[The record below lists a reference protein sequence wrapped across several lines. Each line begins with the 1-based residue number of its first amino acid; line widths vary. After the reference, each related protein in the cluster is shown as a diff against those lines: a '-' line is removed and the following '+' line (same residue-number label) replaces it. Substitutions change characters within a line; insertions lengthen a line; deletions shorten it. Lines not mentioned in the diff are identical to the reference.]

1 MDLIPTNIVKTNKT
15 KNMRATRVFISG
27 GLPTVTYNPRTHLE
41 LENKLIDY
49 IDTGYRLIS
58 VTGPT
63 KSGKTVLCTKL
74 LPRKNCV
81 FLSGGAISNEN
92 DFWESI
98 LNELDIEIDDS
109 ISTGKSKTI
118 EEGGEIEGG
127 IDVGIFRLGSKVGDK
142 ETNSEDST
150 RTSVKISSLKLKA
163 LNALQELNI
172 ALLIDDFHYIESN
185 LQRIIIRAVKQPIF
199 NGLRVI
205 ILAVPH
211 RAFDSLRVESE
222 MTGRVVQLPITL
234 WEEQELKDIATK
246 GFKEL
251 NAYCNDN
258 IIERLARESYG
269 SPHLMQEF
277 CLRLCKING
286 IIETTLGKPV
296 DIIDPNYNEFF
307 SDIVSSI
314 SSKVAFERLA
324 KGPRQRADRVQRE
337 LSSGETVD
345 IYTAT
350 LHGIAETGPKTE
362 ISYEELRGSLKKVLA
377 ENIPQG
383 HEITRVLTKM
393 DEIAKEELH
402 GEPVI
407 DWDRENTKLYI
418 SDPFFAFYLKWAV
431 KR

>member
-1 MDLIPTNIVKTNKT
+1 MK
-15 KNMRATRVFISG
+15 ATEIFISG

-49 IDTGYRLIS
+49 IDTGYKLIS
-58 VTGPT
+58 ITGPT

-74 LPRKNCV
+74 IPQEKCV

-98 LNELDIEIDDS
+98 LNELDIEIEDS
-109 ISTGKSKTI
+109 ISSSKSNTT
-118 EEGGEIEGG
+118 EEGGEVEGG
-127 IDVGIFRLGSKVGDK
+127 IDVGIFKLGSKSGDK
-142 ETNSEDST
+142 ETHGEDVSK
-150 RTSVKISSLKLKA
+150 TSIKVRSNKLKA
-163 LNALQELNI
+163 LKSLQELKI
-172 ALLIDDFHYIESN
+172 ALLIDDFHYIEPE
-185 LQRIIIRAVKQPIF
+185 LQRVIIRAIKQPIF
-199 NGLRVI
+199 KGLRVI

-211 RAFDSLRVESE
+211 RAFDALRVETE
-222 MTGRVVQLPITL
+222 MTGRVVQLPIPL
-234 WEEQELKDIATK
+234 WDIEELKDIAVK
-246 GFKEL
+246 GFEKL
-251 NAYCNDN
+251 NAICDKS
-258 IIERLARESYG
+258 IVERLAIESYG

-286 IIETTLGKPV
+286 LNETIKGNPTTLPE
-296 DIIDPNYNEFF
+296 PNYDEFF
-307 SDIVSSI
+307 TGIVASI

-337 LSSGETVD
+337 LANGETVD

-362 ISYEELRGSLKKVLA
+362 ISYEELRTSLRRVLA
-377 ENIPQG
+377 DNIPQG
-383 HEITRVLTKM
+383 HEITRVLSKM

-431 KR
+431 KQ

>member
-1 MDLIPTNIVKTNKT
+1 MK
-15 KNMRATRVFISG
+15 ATEVFISG

-49 IDTGYRLIS
+49 IDTGYKLIS

-74 LPRKNCV
+74 IPQEKCV

-109 ISTGKSKTI
+109 ISVGKSKAT

-127 IDVGIFRLGSKVGDK
+127 IDVGIFKLGSKIGDK
-142 ETNSEDST
+142 ETHSDDSSK
-150 RTSVKISSLKLKA
+150 TSIKIRSLKLKA
-163 LNALQELNI
+163 LNALQEMNI
-172 ALLIDDFHYIESN
+172 ALLIDDFHYIEQD
-185 LQRIIIRAVKQPIF
+185 LQRTIIRAIKQPIF
-199 NGLRVI
+199 KGLRVI

-211 RAFDSLRVESE
+211 RAFDALRVETE
-222 MTGRVVQLPITL
+222 MTGRVVQLPISL
-234 WEEQELKDIATK
+234 WDVEELKEIAIK
-246 GFKEL
+246 GFQKL
-251 NAYCNDN
+251 NVTCSDK
-258 IIERLARESYG
+258 IIERLANESYG

-286 IIETTLGKPV
+286 ITETIEGENIEIPE
-296 DIIDPNYNEFF
+296 PNFTEFF
-307 SDIVSSI
+307 TNIVSSI

-337 LSSGETVD
+337 LSNGETVD

-362 ISYEELRGSLKKVLA
+362 IAYEELRGSLKKVLA

-383 HEITRVLTKM
+383 HEITRVLSKM

-407 DWDRENTKLYI
+407 DWDKENTKLYI
-418 SDPFFAFYLKWAV
+418 SDPFFAFYLRWAV
-431 KR
+431 KK

>member
-1 MDLIPTNIVKTNKT
+1 MK
-15 KNMRATRVFISG
+15 ATEIFISG
-27 GLPTVTYNPRTHLE
+27 GLPTITYNPRTHLDI
-41 LENKLIDY
+41 ENKLVDY
-49 IDTGYRLIS
+49 INTGYKLIS
-58 VTGPT
+58 ITGPT

-74 LPRKNCV
+74 IPQENCV
-81 FLSGGAISNEN
+81 FLSGGAITNEN

-109 ISTGKSKTI
+109 ITKSDSKSI
-118 EEGGEIEGG
+118 EEGGEIEAG
-127 IDVGIFRLGSKVGDK
+127 IDVGLFKLGAKAGDK
-142 ETNSEDST
+142 ETLGSEVAK
-150 RTSVKISSLKLKA
+150 TSIKIRSIKLKA
-163 LNALQELNI
+163 LNSLQELNI
-172 ALLIDDFHYIESN
+172 ALLIDDFHYIDTE
-185 LQRIIIRAVKQPIF
+185 LQKIIVRALKQPIF
-199 NGLRVI
+199 RGLRVI

-211 RAFDSLRVESE
+211 RAFDALRVETE
-222 MTGRVVQLPITL
+222 MTGRVIQLPIPL
-234 WEEQELKDIATK
+234 WNLDELKEIGTK
-246 GFKEL
+246 GFDKL
-251 NAYCNDN
+251 NANCPETV
-258 IIERLARESYG
+258 IERMALESYG

-277 CLRLCKING
+277 CLRLCKLNGLNETHIGEKINLP
-286 IIETTLGKPV
+286 EP
-296 DIIDPNYNEFF
+296 DYDDFF
-307 SDIVSSI
+307 TNIVSTI

-337 LSSGETVD
+337 LANGETVD

-362 ISYEELRGSLKKVLA
+362 ISYEELRSSLRKVLA

-383 HEITRVLTKM
+383 HEITRVLSKM

-431 KR
+431 NK

>member
-1 MDLIPTNIVKTNKT
+1 MKTT
-15 KNMRATRVFISG
+15 EVFISG

-41 LENKLIDY
+41 LESKLIEY
-49 IDTGYRLIS
+49 IDTGYKLIS

-74 LPRKNCV
+74 IPQETCV

-109 ISTGKSKTI
+109 ITVGKSKTT
-118 EEGGEIEGG
+118 EKGGEIEGQ
-127 IDVGIFRLGSKVGDK
+127 INVGLFKLGSKVGDK
-142 ETNSEDST
+142 ETHSDDST
-150 RTSVKISSLKLKA
+150 RTSVKIRSLKLKA

-172 ALLIDDFHYIESN
+172 ALLIDDFHYIEQD
-185 LQRIIIRAVKQPIF
+185 LQRTIIRAIKQPIF
-199 NGLRVI
+199 KGLRVI

-211 RAFDSLRVESE
+211 RAYDALRVETE
-222 MTGRVVQLPITL
+222 MTGRVVQLPISL
-234 WEEQELKDIATK
+234 WDVHELKEIAVK
-246 GFKEL
+246 GFQKL
-251 NAYCNDN
+251 NVNCSDN
-258 IIERLARESYG
+258 IIEILANESYG

-286 IIETTLGKPV
+286 INETIEGETIEIPEPDYT
-296 DIIDPNYNEFF
+296 DFF
-307 SDIVSSI
+307 TNIVSSI

-362 ISYEELRGSLKKVLA
+362 IAYEELRGSLKKVLA

-383 HEITRVLTKM
+383 HEITRVLSKM

-407 DWDRENTKLYI
+407 DWDKENTKLYI
-418 SDPFFAFYLKWAV
+418 SDPFFAFYLRWAV
-431 KR
+431 KK

>member
-1 MDLIPTNIVKTNKT
+1 
-15 KNMRATRVFISG
+15 MRASEVFISG
-27 GLPTVTYNPRTHLE
+27 GLPTITYNPRTHLD
-41 LENKLIDY
+41 LETKLIDY
-49 IDTGYRLIS
+49 IDTGYKLIS

-74 LPRKNCV
+74 IPAEKCV

-109 ISTGKSKTI
+109 ISTSKSKTT
-118 EEGGEIEGG
+118 EEKAEVEGGV
-127 IDVGIFRLGSKVGDK
+127 DVGFFKLGSKIGDK
-142 ETNSEDST
+142 EIVGDDTT
-150 RTSVKISSLKLKA
+150 KTSVKIRSIKLKA

-172 ALLIDDFHYIESN
+172 ALLIDDFHYIDPE
-185 LQRIIIRAVKQPIF
+185 LQRTIIRAIKQQIF
-199 NGLRVI
+199 KGLRVI

-211 RAFDSLRVESE
+211 RAYDALRVETE
-222 MTGRVVQLPITL
+222 MTGRVVQLPIPL
-234 WEEQELKDIATK
+234 WGIEELKEIARK
-246 GFKEL
+246 GFENL
-251 NAYCNDN
+251 NAICGDH
-258 IIERLARESYG
+258 IIERLAIESYG

-286 IIETTLGKPV
+286 LNETNLGKQLVLPEP
-296 DIIDPNYNEFF
+296 DYIDFF
-307 SDIVSSI
+307 TDIVASI

-337 LSSGETVD
+337 LANGDTVD

-362 ISYEELRGSLKKVLA
+362 ISYEELRSSLKKVLA

-383 HEITRVLTKM
+383 HEITRVLSKM

-407 DWDRENTKLYI
+407 DWDKENTKLYI

-431 KR
+431 KK

>member
-1 MDLIPTNIVKTNKT
+1 MKVTE
-15 KNMRATRVFISG
+15 VFISG

-41 LENKLIDY
+41 LEIKLIDY
-49 IDTGYRLIS
+49 IDTGYKLLS

-74 LPRKNCV
+74 IPQEKCV

-109 ISTGKSKTI
+109 ISVGKSQTT

-127 IDVGIFRLGSKVGDK
+127 IDVGLFKLGSKVGDK
-142 ETNSEDST
+142 ETHNDDYT
-150 RTSVKISSLKLKA
+150 KTSIKIHSLKLKA
-163 LNALQELNI
+163 LNALQAMNI
-172 ALLIDDFHYIESN
+172 ALLIDDFHYIEQE
-185 LQRIIIRAVKQPIF
+185 LQRTIIRAIKQQIF
-199 NGLRVI
+199 KGLRVI

-211 RAFDSLRVESE
+211 RAFDALRVETE
-222 MTGRVVQLPITL
+222 MTGRVVQLPISL
-234 WEEQELKDIATK
+234 WDVDELKEIALN
-246 GFKEL
+246 GFQKL
-251 NAYCNDN
+251 NVTCSGN
-258 IIERLARESYG
+258 IIERLAKESYG

-286 IIETTLGKPV
+286 ITESIEGENIEIPEPDFT
-296 DIIDPNYNEFF
+296 EFF
-307 SDIVSSI
+307 TNIVSSI

-324 KGPRQRADRVQRE
+324 KGPRQRADRVHRE
-337 LSSGETVD
+337 LSNGETVD
-345 IYTAT
+345 IYTAI

-362 ISYEELRGSLKKVLA
+362 IAYEELRGSLKKVLA

-383 HEITRVLTKM
+383 HEITRVLSKM
-393 DEIAKEELH
+393 DEIAKGELL

-418 SDPFFAFYLKWAV
+418 SDPFFAFYLRWAV
-431 KR
+431 KK

>member
-1 MDLIPTNIVKTNKT
+1 MK
-15 KNMRATRVFISG
+15 ATEVFISG

-49 IDTGYRLIS
+49 IDTGYKLIS

-74 LPRKNCV
+74 IPQEKCV

-109 ISTGKSKTI
+109 ISVGKSKAT

-127 IDVGIFRLGSKVGDK
+127 IDVGLFKLGSKIGDK
-142 ETNSEDST
+142 ETHSDDSSK
-150 RTSVKISSLKLKA
+150 TSIKIRSLKLKA
-163 LNALQELNI
+163 LNALQEMNI
-172 ALLIDDFHYIESN
+172 ALLIDDFHYIEQD
-185 LQRIIIRAVKQPIF
+185 LQRTIIRAIKQPIF
-199 NGLRVI
+199 KGLRVI

-211 RAFDSLRVESE
+211 RAFDALRVETE
-222 MTGRVVQLPITL
+222 MTGRVVQLPISL
-234 WEEQELKDIATK
+234 WDVEELKEIAIK
-246 GFKEL
+246 GFQKL
-251 NAYCNDN
+251 NVTCSDK
-258 IIERLARESYG
+258 IIERLANESYG

-286 IIETTLGKPV
+286 ITETIEGENIEIPE
-296 DIIDPNYNEFF
+296 PNFTEFF
-307 SDIVSSI
+307 TNIVSSI

-337 LSSGETVD
+337 LSNGETVD

-362 ISYEELRGSLKKVLA
+362 IAYEELRGSLKKVLA

-383 HEITRVLTKM
+383 HEITRVLSKM

-407 DWDRENTKLYI
+407 DWDKENTKLYI
-418 SDPFFAFYLKWAV
+418 SDPFFAFYLRWAV
-431 KR
+431 KK

>member
-1 MDLIPTNIVKTNKT
+1 MK
-15 KNMRATRVFISG
+15 ATEVFISG

-41 LENKLIDY
+41 LEKKLIDY
-49 IDTGYRLIS
+49 IDTGYKLIS

-74 LPRKNCV
+74 IPQEKCV

-109 ISTGKSKTI
+109 ISVGKSKTT

-127 IDVGIFRLGSKVGDK
+127 IDVGLFKLGSKVGDK
-142 ETNSEDST
+142 ETHSDDST
-150 RTSVKISSLKLKA
+150 RTSIKIRSLKLKA
-163 LNALQELNI
+163 LNALQEMNI
-172 ALLIDDFHYIESN
+172 ALLIDDFHYIEQD
-185 LQRIIIRAVKQPIF
+185 LQRTIIRAIKQPIF
-199 NGLRVI
+199 KGLRVI

-211 RAFDSLRVESE
+211 RAFDALRVETE
-222 MTGRVVQLPITL
+222 MTGRVVQLPISL
-234 WEEQELKDIATK
+234 WDVQELKEIAIK
-246 GFKEL
+246 GFHNL
-251 NAYCNDN
+251 NVTCSDK
-258 IIERLARESYG
+258 IIERLANESYG

-286 IIETTLGKPV
+286 ITETIEGENIEIPE
-296 DIIDPNYNEFF
+296 PNFTDFF
-307 SDIVSSI
+307 TNIVSSI

-337 LSSGETVD
+337 LSNGETVD

-350 LHGIAETGPKTE
+350 LHGIAETGPKME
-362 ISYEELRGSLKKVLA
+362 IAYEELRGSLKKVLA

-383 HEITRVLTKM
+383 HEITRVLSKM

-407 DWDRENTKLYI
+407 DWDKENTKLYI
-418 SDPFFAFYLKWAV
+418 SDPFFAFYLRWAM
-431 KR
+431 KK

>member
-1 MDLIPTNIVKTNKT
+1 MK
-15 KNMRATRVFISG
+15 ATEIFISG
-27 GLPTVTYNPRTHLE
+27 GLPTVTYNPRTHLD
-41 LENKLIDY
+41 LEAKLIDY
-49 IDTGYRLIS
+49 INTGYKLIS

-74 LPRKNCV
+74 LPQESCV

-109 ISTGKSKTI
+109 ISIGKSKTT
-118 EEGGEIEGG
+118 EEGGEIEAG
-127 IDVGIFRLGSKVGDK
+127 IDVGLFKLGSKVGDK
-142 ETNSEDST
+142 ETHSNDTT
-150 RTSVKISSLKLKA
+150 RTSIKIRSLKLKA
-163 LNALQELNI
+163 LNALKELNI
-172 ALLIDDFHYIESN
+172 ALLIDDFHYIEPN
-185 LQRIIIRAVKQPIF
+185 LQRTIIRAIKQSIF
-199 NGLRVI
+199 KGLRVI

-211 RAFDSLRVESE
+211 RAFDALRVETE

-234 WEEQELKDIATK
+234 WDVQELIEIAIK
-246 GFKEL
+246 GFHKL
-251 NAYCNDN
+251 NVNCNDK
-258 IIERLARESYG
+258 IIDRLAIESFG

-286 IIETTLGKPV
+286 IGETIQGKPI
-296 DIIDPNYNEFF
+296 DIPEPDYTEFF
-307 SDIVSSI
+307 TNIVATI

-383 HEITRVLTKM
+383 HEITRVLSKM
-393 DEIAKEELH
+393 DEIAKDELH

-407 DWDRENTKLYI
+407 DWDKENTKLYI
-418 SDPFFAFYLKWAV
+418 SDPFFAFYLRWAV